1 VWSRT
6 HTWRHVALPEAGRP
20 RVSSSSV
27 RPAPLVRPTAHKAC
41 TRHATRHAAPRATS
55 TGGTAKRNAPRTRRR
70 TTTGH
75 EDKATS
81 APWPGRGR
89 SSPPRQLVANAP
101 PATDEQREKPAPPAP
116 PRAWACER
124 MRLREIDTATGT
136 VADAAAGTAADTI
149 DAVAQD
155 TDRPTQH
162 KLERK
167 LQQTR
172 TDSNKLERACSP
184 ADRRRRHA
192 QMRQM
197 IRMVQRTRRVTAGVA
212 VAVTV
217 LSRLRRPIVWALYCG
232 ITINDYTRPRPQSTE
247 STVYLDATN

>member
-1 VWSRT
+1 MKFRWFVLEKRTPYEACVEPYQHAAPRGATSSRAST
-6 HTWRHVALPEAGRP
+6 
-20 RVSSSSV
+20 RVFIFSV
-27 RPAPLVRPTAHKAC
+27 SPAPLFRPTAHKAC
-41 TRHATRHAAPRATS
+41 TRHSCHATRHAAPRATS

-136 VADAAAGTAADTI
+136 AADAAAGTAADTI

-162 KLERK
+162 KLDK

-172 TDSNKLERACSP
+172 TRVQSGRPSP
-184 ADRRRRHA
+184 PTCPGAA
-192 QMRQM
+192 
-197 IRMVQRTRRVTAGVA
+197 A
-212 VAVTV
+212 
-217 LSRLRRPIVWALYCG
+217 RP
-232 ITINDYTRPRPQSTE
+232 
-247 STVYLDATN
+247 